1 MIGHPLFQ
9 WGSSEVVIGYLCA
22 SIEIFPAVTIDSIS
36 IFPAIDAAVE
46 TFPTLN
52 GTVEIVKCH

>member
-9 WGSSEVVIGYLCA
+9 WGSSELVIGYLCA
-22 SIEIFPAVTIDSIS
+22 SIEIFPAVTIDTIS
-36 IFPAIDAAVE
+36 AFAAVDAAVE
-46 TFPTLN
+46 TFPSLT